1 MNRHHISLRGL
12 LATAALLAMTGAA
25 HAQAGGYA
33 LIGGGR
39 SDFKVDCSGTSACD
53 KSGNALQLIG
63 GYRFASG
70 WALEGLYANLGKT
83 TANSGGI
90 RVEVKGTA
98 LGAGG
103 AFFVDLNPS
112 WMLTGRLG
120 LASVKLDGRA
130 RLGNLVGDVSDSS
143 ANLYTGLAVGYN
155 FSKTLGAE
163 LGYLRTS
170 GEIEGEKGNIG
181 ALTLSARFSF

>member
-1 MNRHHISLRGL
+1 MIVKHNLVRGL
-12 LATAALLAMTGAA
+12 LATAALLAMAGAA

-33 LIGGGR
+33 LLGGGR

-53 KSGNALQLIG
+53 RSGNALLAVG
-63 GYRFASG
+63 GYRFG
-70 WALEGLYANLGKT
+70 NNWAVEGLYANFGKS

-90 RVEVKGTA
+90 GVEVKGMA

-103 AFFVDLNPS
+103 AFFVDISPS
-112 WMLTGRLG
+112 WTLTGRLG

-130 RLGNLVGDVSDSS
+130 RVGNIVADVSDTS

-155 FSKTLGAE
+155 FSKTLGVE
-163 LGYLRTS
+163 LGYLRTR
-170 GEIEGEKGNIG
+170 GEIEGDKGNVG